1 MVIGLRMSRD
11 VGPSR
16 RDRSPSQGWGH
27 RKGPGQWYVKR
38 QMDPVLVG
46 GSLVWALDE
55 GLLSLTRDEEP
66 GDARHC
72 VGGRLTPGCVR
83 GSRAPAVLG
92 LSNPRNCSE
101 IGSAALAERPVI
113 SPWHVCKC

>member
-1 MVIGLRMSRD
+1 M
-11 VGPSR
+11 
-16 RDRSPSQGWGH
+16 
-27 RKGPGQWYVKR
+27 YVKR
-38 QMDPVLVG
+38 QVFPVLVG

-55 GLLSLTRDEEP
+55 GLLNLIRDEEP
-66 GDARHC
+66 GDARRC
-72 VGGRLTPGCVR
+72 VGGLLTPWSVHW
-83 GSRAPAVLG
+83 SRASAVLG